1 MGVNIFNKVKS
12 TIERYRMLDRGDRIC
27 VAVSGGP
34 DSVALLR
41 LLSLL
46 ASDYN
51 LYLVVAHLNH
61 GLRGNESNRDEAF
74 VQELGRL
81 MEVPVKSK
89 YVPVN
94 SIKREKGGSLED
106 ICRKARFKFLKE
118 VLKEEGLNKIA
129 LGHNLND
136 QAETIM
142 MRFLRGSGMT
152 GIKGMLPVRDN
163 MYIRPL
169 LEVTRK
175 EILAFLKS
183 ECTGYV
189 TDSSNSE
196 NMCLRNRIRN
206 DLIPEL
212 QDHYN
217 ARLVENL
224 GRMADV
230 LRGEDDFIEGAVDG
244 ILTDWKIPVDGD
256 TVKIKISEFK
266 GLHCALQRRVIKL
279 LLERISLKRKG
290 IGYLHIA
297 AVMDLINGERPN
309 GFLDLPFQIRIEREY
324 DNVFI
329 SKEKNHTTVGATPF
343 CYPVEIPGVINIREA
358 GIKIKFDIADTDDC
372 DLNADKAVFMDYDAI
387 KCPLEI
393 RNMRPGDRIHPIGM
407 DGTKKIKEYFI
418 DKKISKKRR
427 GRIPLL
433 VDRESVLWIMGMRLS
448 NRVRLTDMTEKV
460 VKAEII

>member
-1 MGVNIFNKVKS
+1 MDVNFFNKVKS

-46 ASDYN
+46 ANDYS

-61 GLRGNESNRDEAF
+61 GLRGKESNRDEAF
-74 VQELGRL
+74 VQELGRS
-81 MEVPVKSK
+81 MRVPVKSK

-106 ICRKARFKFLKE
+106 ICRKERFKFLKE
-118 VLKEEGLNKIA
+118 ILKEEGLNKIA
-129 LGHNLND
+129 LGHNLDD
-136 QAETIM
+136 QAETIV

-152 GIKGMLPVRDN
+152 GMKGMLPVRDD

-189 TDSSNSE
+189 TDSSNLE
-196 NMCLRNRIRN
+196 NMYLRNRIRN

-217 ARLVENL
+217 EKLVENL
-224 GRMADV
+224 GRMADI
-230 LRGEDDFIEGAVDG
+230 LRVEDDFVEGAADG
-244 ILTDWKIPVDGD
+244 ILTDWKVPVNGD
-256 TVKIKISEFK
+256 MVKIKISKLK
-266 GLHCALQRRVIKL
+266 GLHSALQRRVIKL

-297 AVMDLINGERPN
+297 AILDLINGERPN
-309 GFLDLPFQIRIEREY
+309 CFLNLPFQIRIEREY
-324 DNVFI
+324 DNIFI
-329 SKEKNHTTVGATPF
+329 SKEKNRATVGATPF
-343 CYPVEIPGVINIREA
+343 CYSVEIPGIINIREA
-358 GIKIKFDIADTDDC
+358 GIKIKFDIVAVGDC
-372 DLNADKAVFMDYDAI
+372 DFKSDKAVFMDYNAI
-387 KCPLEI
+387 KYPLEI
-393 RNMRPGDRIHPIGM
+393 RNMRPGDRIQPIGM
-407 DGTKKIKEYFI
+407 DGRKKINEYFI
-418 DKKISKKRR
+418 DEKISEKRR
-427 GRIPLL
+427 SRIPLL
-433 VDRESVLWIMGMRLS
+433 VDRKSVIWIMGMRLS

>member
-1 MGVNIFNKVKS
+1 
-12 TIERYRMLDRGDRIC
+12 MLDRGDRIC

-46 ASDYN
+46 ASDYS

-61 GLRGNESNRDEAF
+61 GLRGSESNRDEAF
-74 VQELGRL
+74 VQELGRS
-81 MEVPVKSK
+81 MGVPVKSK

-94 SIKREKGGSLED
+94 SIKRKKGGSLED
-106 ICRKARFKFLKE
+106 ICRKERFKFLKE
-118 VLKEEGLNKIA
+118 VLKENGLNKIA
-129 LGHNLND
+129 LGHNLDD
-136 QAETIM
+136 QAETIV

-152 GIKGMLPVRDN
+152 GMKGMLPVRDD

-175 EILAFLKS
+175 EILEFLKS

-189 TDSSNSE
+189 TDSSNLE
-196 NMCLRNRIRN
+196 NMYLRNRIRN

-230 LRGEDDFIEGAVDG
+230 MRVDDDFVEGAADG
-244 ILTDWKIPVDGD
+244 ILTDWKIPIDGD
-256 TVKIKISEFK
+256 TVKIKISKFK
-266 GLHCALQRRVIKL
+266 GLHSALQRRVIKL

-297 AVMDLINGERPN
+297 AILDLINGERPN
-309 GFLDLPFQIRIEREY
+309 GFLNLPFQIRIEREY
-324 DNVFI
+324 DNIFI
-329 SKEKNHTTVGATPF
+329 LKEKNHAIVDATPF
-343 CYPVEIPGVINIREA
+343 CYPVEIPGIIDIREA
-358 GIKIKFDIADTDDC
+358 GIKIKFDIVDTDDC
-372 DLNADKAVFMDYDAI
+372 DLKSDEAVFMDYDAI
-387 KCPLEI
+387 KYPLEI
-393 RNMRPGDRIHPIGM
+393 RNMRPGDRIQPIGM

-418 DKKISKKRR
+418 DEKIPEKRR
-427 GRIPLL
+427 SRVPLL
-433 VDRESVLWIMGMRLS
+433 VDRKSVIWIMGMRLS

-460 VKAEII
+460 VKAEFI